1 MTNKDLGLFDDEFDN
16 PFDNDHSEEKIS
28 EQVSEYIPPDIEQ
41 YSDNN
46 KKKAYQKLAL
56 IKWLEKRIAGGWTKN
71 NLSPLLIEAQ
81 SHFKFELP
89 NWRTVARWH
98 SEYCQSGKAIE
109 ALVPKHHRKGTSGH
123 QKRDDGI
130 FFEKILKEHYLTT
143 RRPSIASSYILYKS
157 YITTENSKLD
167 GIKLVPLSRRAFFY
181 RIKKLPPYETMLMR
195 YGRDYADRFFRTIR
209 QLPKVSRVLER
220 VEIDHTPLDLILVDD
235 NLLLALGR
243 PYITALI
250 DCYSKCI
257 IGFYIGYKEPSYD
270 SVRRALAN
278 ACLSKEWI
286 NKQYPCIKKTWPC
299 EGKIGVLVPDNAS
312 EFWSSS
318 LDDACLSQVGDIDF
332 NQVGKPWLK
341 PLIEKFFGT
350 LNEKLLVSIP
360 GKTFS
365 NATELKGYKPEK
377 DAVMRFSTFLEL
389 LHKWIIDIYHYQP
402 NSKGTEIPII
412 KWNESIERISVPI
425 YRGYS
430 AEKLLIDLA
439 KVDICA
445 LENDG
450 IHINNLRY
458 SSEELT
464 AYRKIAPLTQDSGK
478 PTRRGIKNPK
488 VKVKTIHTSVAAIY
502 VYLDLEKRYIKVPC
516 VDQEYSNDLTLL
528 QHQTNVQFVKR
539 YIKSKTEIE
548 HLAEANV
555 YLHER
560 IMQEI
565 TDVTKLLNKRKN
577 NIGSTKKLAKY
588 NDIGSDNI
596 NSLSSGFGKI
606 NSTKENN
613 EDNSWDDYKP
623 TEDSYE

>member
-1 MTNKDLGLFDDEFDN
+1 MTNRELGIFDDEFDN
-16 PFDNDHSEEKIS
+16 YHSEEKIS

-56 IKWLEKRIAGGWTKN
+56 IKWLEKRIAAGWTKK
-71 NLSPLLIEAQ
+71 NLSPLLVEAQ

-109 ALVPKHHRKGTSGH
+109 ALVPKHHRKGMSGH
-123 QKRDDGI
+123 QKRDDVI

-143 RRPSIASSYILYKS
+143 RRPSIASAYILYKS

-167 GIKLVPLSRRAFFY
+167 SIKLVPLSRRAFFY
-181 RIKKLPPYETMLMR
+181 RIKKLPPYETALMR
-195 YGRDYADRFFRTIR
+195 YGRDYADRIFRTIR

-257 IGFYIGYKEPSYD
+257 VGLYIGYKEPSYD
-270 SVRRALAN
+270 SVRRALVN
-278 ACLSKEWI
+278 ACLSKNWI
-286 NKQYPCIKKTWPC
+286 KNKYPCVKKDWPC
-299 EGKIGVLVPDNAS
+299 EGKIGVLVPDNAN

-341 PLIEKFFGT
+341 PLIERFFGT
-350 LNEKLLVSIP
+350 LSKEFLVSIP

-365 NATELKGYKPEK
+365 NITELKGYKPEK
-377 DAVMRFSTFLEL
+377 DAVMRFSTFIEL
-389 LHKWIIDIYHYQP
+389 LYKWIIDIYHYQP
-402 NSKGTEIPII
+402 NSSGTEIPIL
-412 KWNESIERISVPI
+412 KWNESVERINI
-425 YRGYS
+425 LTYRGYS

-439 KVDICA
+439 KVDICS
-445 LENDG
+445 LGNDG

-458 SSEELT
+458 CSDELT
-464 AYRKIAPLTQDSGK
+464 SYRKITEPKQGE
-478 PTRRGIKNPK
+478 KNPQ
-488 VKVKTIHTSVAAIY
+488 VKVKTLHTSVAEIY
-502 VYLDLEKRYIKVPC
+502 VYLDSEKRYIKVPC
-516 VDQEYSNDLTLL
+516 VDQEYAYGLTLL
-528 QHQTNVQFVKR
+528 QHQTNLRFVKR
-539 YIKSKTEIE
+539 FIESKTEIE
-548 HLAEANV
+548 HLAEAKV

-565 TDVTKLLNKRKN
+565 NNVTKLLNKRKA

-596 NSLSSGFGKI
+596 NSLSSIFGKI
-606 NSTKENN
+606 NPTKENN